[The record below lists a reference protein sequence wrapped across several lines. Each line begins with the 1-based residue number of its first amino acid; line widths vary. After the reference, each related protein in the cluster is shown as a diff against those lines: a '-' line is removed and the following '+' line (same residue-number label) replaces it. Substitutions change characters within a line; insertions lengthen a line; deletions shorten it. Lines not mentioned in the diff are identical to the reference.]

1 MICIILVASLTLA
14 KFLQYLVCTLTGFK
28 KKLNFMLH
36 GVKNYI
42 KIRAPFL
49 SVHYIYASPV
59 LWGVKGGYVV
69 NVCVL

>member
-14 KFLQYLVCTLTGFK
+14 KFLQYLVCTLTGFI
-28 KKLNFMLH
+28 NFMLH
-36 GVKNYI
+36 GV

-49 SVHYIYASPV
+49 SVHYNIYASPV

-69 NVCVL
+69 IVCVL